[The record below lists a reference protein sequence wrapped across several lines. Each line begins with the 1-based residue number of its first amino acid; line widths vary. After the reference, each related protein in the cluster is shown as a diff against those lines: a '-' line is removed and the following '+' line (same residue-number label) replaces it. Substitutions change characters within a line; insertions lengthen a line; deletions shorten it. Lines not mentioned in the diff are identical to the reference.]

1 MAGFL
6 DISGLSHF
14 KKKLLEAISATYMAK
29 ADTYTKTEI
38 ENLVGTS
45 SGGADAAELCHQM
58 IDFYN
63 GYTGESLDYRDY
75 LDHNSTDLLA
85 SFYGFGEAYQGAVNG
100 TAS

>member
-75 LDHNSTDLLA
+75 LGNQSSEYLNQ
-85 SFYGFGEAYQGAVNG
+85 FYAFG
-100 TAS
+100 TAYLGATNG